1 MEALK
6 SIVERFWNDVAGLP
20 WRDKQWVNN
29 PRLIEQ
35 TRQHYVNATY
45 DDLSKLIEQ
54 PALKVVIKKLDE
66 MMEQTPSRELADTSN
81 FLQTLLNEEEADATT
96 TSKDA

>member
-54 PALKVVIKKLDE
+54 PALKVVIKKLE
-66 MMEQTPSRELADTSN
+66 ALRHIAR
-81 FLQTLLNEEEADATT
+81 LLRLLVGKVRWKPTRSQGAMAQRH
-96 TSKDA
+96 S